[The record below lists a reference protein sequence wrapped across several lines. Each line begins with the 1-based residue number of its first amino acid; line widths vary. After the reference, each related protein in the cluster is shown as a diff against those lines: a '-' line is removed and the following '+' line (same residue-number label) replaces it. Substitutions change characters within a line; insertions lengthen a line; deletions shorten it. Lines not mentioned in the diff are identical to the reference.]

1 DIYIVTILIT
11 PRWGLCI
18 IRVLFRRTLS
28 YAIDCTAFSRLPCR
42 LINNVLLRPPAK
54 AGEDTQSL
62 SRQSGRTQSN

>member
-1 DIYIVTILIT
+1 MSPLSITRKPSRPESPKSNDRQGVDATMIT

-42 LINNVLLRPPAK
+42 II
-54 AGEDTQSL
+54 S
-62 SRQSGRTQSN
+62 S